1 MPAPAAMHPHHG
13 YARRAETVH
22 LPADVTL
29 PHPGTSREESAASI
43 WHFMSAGYGGG
54 EMAPGHRQRDHD
66 HRSECGLAAFHGGR
80 GLPPPAPPPPARAR
94 PPAPPPPRVCPLP
107 CPPLPAPAP
116 PPSP

>member
-1 MPAPAAMHPHHG
+1 MSPHHG
-13 YARRAETVH
+13 HARSAETVH

-29 PHPGTSREESAASI
+29 PHPGTSREESASI

-80 GLPPPAPPPPARAR
+80 ALPPPPARPPAGAAGRAPR
-94 PPAPPPPRVCPLP
+94 PPRGAPLA
-107 CPPLPAPAP
+107 AP
-116 PPSP
+116 